1 MAKATINTWHPQS
14 MKFKAIVTSAFAI
27 SALGVSAASG
37 VASANAYDFGTKDT
51 CQVVSCGGQASGYII
66 PVPSG
71 AGAQDF
77 AMTDLTPV
85 KVERM
90 ESTEIAAM
98 ETGYGSGHSTSSQVP
113 EGSTLYDWARLQ

>member
-1 MAKATINTWHPQS
+1 
-14 MKFKAIVTSAFAI
+14 MKIKAIITSTFAI
-27 SALGVSAASG
+27 SALGVSS
-37 VASANAYDFGTKDT
+37 VASANAYDLGTKDT
-51 CQVVSCGGQASGYII
+51 CQVVSCGGHASGYII
-66 PVPSG
+66 PIPSG

-77 AMTDLTPV
+77 AMTELTPV
-85 KVERM
+85 KVEPI

>member
-1 MAKATINTWHPQS
+1 
-14 MKFKAIVTSAFAI
+14 MKIKAIITRTFAI
-27 SALGVSAASG
+27 SALGVSG

-85 KVERM
+85 KVEPI

-98 ETGYGSGHSTSSQVP
+98 ETGSGNGHSTSSQVP

>member
-1 MAKATINTWHPQS
+1 
-14 MKFKAIVTSAFAI
+14 MKMKAIATSAFAI
-27 SALGVSAASG
+27 SALSLSAVSG

-51 CQVVSCGGQASGYII
+51 CQVVSCGGQSSGYVT

-85 KVERM
+85 KIEPM

-98 ETGYGSGHSTSSQVP
+98 ETGHGSGHSNSGQVP
-113 EGSTLYDWARLQ
+113 SGSTLYDWARLQ